1 MGGMTYTTGCQLQ
14 AQITF
19 GAIIPYI
26 DGTMV
31 ANAYALSVEAT
42 SATHIEDIAAELNAA
57 DPGIDSIQGDGET
70 SIPAVNAEDE
80 TDAEPSNKNRNANTV
95 NFVDPS
101 LTDGGAPNCTT

>member
-31 ANAYALSVEAT
+31 LNAYALSVEAT
-42 SATHIEDIAAELNAA
+42 SAAHIAEIAAKLNAE

-80 TDAEPSNKNRNANTV
+80 TDAEPSNNNDDANV
-95 NFVDPS
+95 ANFVDPS
-101 LTDGGAPNCTT
+101 LTDGGAPNC